1 VNTTKENAMTTQA
14 QFTKLIDA
22 VYNDMQKA
30 AEDNTIPANNKIE
43 FIINSHKLLMQLGT
57 MSNRNRELMMR
68 LKDED

>member
-1 VNTTKENAMTTQA
+1 MTTQA

-43 FIINSHKLLMQLGT
+43 FIINSHKLLMQLGA
-57 MSNRNRELMMR
+57 MSNRNRELVMR
-68 LKDED
+68 LNDED

>member
-1 VNTTKENAMTTQA
+1 MTTQA

-43 FIINSHKLLMQLGT
+43 FIINSHKLLMQLGA
-57 MSNRNRELMMR
+57 MSNRNRDLVMR
-68 LKDED
+68 LNDED

>member
-1 VNTTKENAMTTQA
+1 MTTQA
-14 QFTKLIDA
+14 QFMKLIDA

-57 MSNRNRELMMR
+57 MSNRLS
-68 LKDED
+68 

>member
-1 VNTTKENAMTTQA
+1 MTTQA

-43 FIINSHKLLMQLGT
+43 FIINSHNLLMQLGA

>member
-1 VNTTKENAMTTQA
+1 MNTQA

-43 FIINSHKLLMQLGT
+43 FIINSHKLLMQLGA
-57 MSNRNRELMMR
+57 MSNRNRDLVMR
-68 LKDED
+68 LNDED